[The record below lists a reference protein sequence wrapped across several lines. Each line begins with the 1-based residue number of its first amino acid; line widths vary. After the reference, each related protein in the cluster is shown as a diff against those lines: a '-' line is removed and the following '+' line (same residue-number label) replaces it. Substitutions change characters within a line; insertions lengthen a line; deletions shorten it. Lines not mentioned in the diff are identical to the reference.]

1 MLIDL
6 IEGNFTDYPLIK
18 RMFYYSD

>member
-1 MLIDL
+1 LIDL
-6 IEGNFTDYPLIK
+6 IEGNFTDYLLIK

>member
-1 MLIDL
+1 LIDL

-18 RMFYYSD
+18 RMIYYSD